1 MNARTSGAGGVA
13 HDSNRR
19 VFLFA
24 WLTFAALLAVLALL
38 LLGLTADPDGEAERQ
53 PKDPSAVD

>member
-53 PKDPSAVD
+53 P